1 MIYTGYF
8 AIIRKLPENVIPIS
22 IARWQP
28 KWLKD
33 NPIPVISNLAPSAE
47 LLNQYH
53 NLNNEEVYTKKY
65 LSEINKYS
73 ENDILQMINT
83 AANTDHIETD
93 PKQHVMLCC
102 YEKASDFCHRHLLAK
117 YLNEHGLN
125 IEEID
130 IEKIKAQELL
140 KSEIKE
146 EIEYE

>member
-1 MIYTGYF
+1 MIFTGYF

-53 NLNNEEVYTKKY
+53 NLNDEDVYTKKY

-83 AANTDHIETD
+83 AANTNHIETD
-93 PKQHVMLCC
+93 PNQHVMLCC

-130 IEKIKAQELL
+130 IEKVKEQETD
-140 KSEIKE
+140 E
-146 EIEYE
+146 EKEYE